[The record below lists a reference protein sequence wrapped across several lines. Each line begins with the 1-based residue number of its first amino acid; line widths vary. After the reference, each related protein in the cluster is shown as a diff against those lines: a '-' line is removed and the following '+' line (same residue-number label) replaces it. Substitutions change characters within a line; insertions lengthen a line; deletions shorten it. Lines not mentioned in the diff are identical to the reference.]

1 MAGHRTSK
9 EVDKKFGNVINLL
22 SMSRFR
28 KDFSSKDSMS
38 DLKSCDKS
46 ESPLTILYALK
57 KDLHAKVQFPSFTL
71 PLNAD
76 GL

>member
-28 KDFSSKDSMS
+28 KDLSSEDSTS
-38 DLKSCDKS
+38 DIKACDKS
-46 ESPLTILYALK
+46 ESLLTILYALK

-71 PLNAD
+71 PLNTD
-76 GL
+76 GF